1 MSRIIKGTLRQ
12 KILTH
17 LSEVEEA
24 STADL
29 GGNVRKFTSMC
40 SNPGTLATAALLR
53 RMEKEGL
60 VTSIF
65 KSGKN
70 WGRTYWRLRRP
81 L

>member
-1 MSRIIKGTLRQ
+1 
-12 KILTH
+12 
-17 LSEVEEA
+17 
-24 STADL
+24 
-29 GGNVRKFTSMC
+29 
-40 SNPGTLATAALLR
+40 
-53 RMEKEGL
+53 MEKEGL